1 MPSTDRAE
9 TRIACSS
16 DTLYELK
23 QYLRADEALDTL
35 LRRMLMTF
43 RVTKQEPTALR
54 DLQDDERNWVLGLVE
69 DPNQLLKEE
78 KEEAEAVL

>member
-9 TRIACSS
+9 TRIACSR

-54 DLQDDERNWVLGLVE
+54 DLQDNERNWVLGLVE